1 MARKLTGSLVE
12 QKRGFCARIPQ
23 IVEGVRVKPLYFLG
37 THSRPLA
44 RRRMARVIADLESG
58 KVLGENDAGRS
69 ETFAEV
75 AARVNTQ
82 RAQDGVKSAKTEMA
96 RMRAY
101 AFSTLGSVDVT
112 KIEASLINEALDECK
127 RLGKSRQ
134 TTAHL
139 KMDLANVFAALKREG
154 AIKVSPVDDAALPK
168 FPDEIVKERAVL
180 TDDELARYL
189 AWEHP
194 QPRHRE
200 AALERQTMACVA
212 RMFGGL
218 RTGDLHALKW
228 EALDAEGGRFEFGW
242 APRQKTGAPQLLEI
256 PAMLRPLLRDWWERR
271 GRPTEGPIFAA
282 RKGKRVGSEKKKTSH
297 AEAFRRDLERAF
309 GLVTWRETGR
319 DRKGNPVGTWEA
331 TPGRTLTR
339 RDRELFEPTEF
350 TLPVDFHS
358 WRRAFAQALADADVN
373 AQQAQ
378 ALTGHASSSVHGRY
392 LRNARKMRRLPAAA
406 LPSLAIF
413 EGQTSGPTVQNH
425 LLLSIET
432 GTYQGER
439 ASEKR

>member
-1 MARKLTGSLVE
+1 MPRKLTGSLVE
-12 QKRGFCARIPQ
+12 QKRGFCARVPQ
-23 IVEGVRVKPLYFLG
+23 IVEGVRVKPLYFLS

-44 RRRMARVIADLESG
+44 RRRMARVIADLEAG
-58 KVLGENDAGRS
+58 KVLGENDAARS
-69 ETFAEV
+69 ETFVEV
-75 AARVNTQ
+75 AARVNAQ
-82 RAQDGVKSAKTEMA
+82 RAQDGVKSAKNEMA

-112 KIEASLINEALDECK
+112 KIEASMINEALDECK

-139 KMDLANVFAALKREG
+139 KMDLVNVFAALKREG
-154 AIKVSPVDDAALPK
+154 AIKVNPVKEAALPK
-168 FPDEIVKERAVL
+168 FPDTVVKERAVL

-228 EALDAEGGRFEFGW
+228 ESLDAESGRFEFGW
-242 APRQKTGAPQLLEI
+242 APRQKTAAPQLLEI

-271 GRPTEGPIFAA
+271 GRPQEGPIFAA

-297 AEAFRRDLERAF
+297 AEALRRDLERAF
-309 GLVTWRETGR
+309 GLVTWKETGQ
-319 DRKGNPVGTWEA
+319 DRKGNPMGAWEPTA
-331 TPGRTLTR
+331 GRTRTR

-392 LRNARKMRRLPAAA
+392 LRNARKMRRLPAGA

-413 EGQTSGPTVQNH
+413 EGQTTGPQVQNALESSRNRGMH
-425 LLLSIET
+425 
-432 GTYQGER
+432 QGER